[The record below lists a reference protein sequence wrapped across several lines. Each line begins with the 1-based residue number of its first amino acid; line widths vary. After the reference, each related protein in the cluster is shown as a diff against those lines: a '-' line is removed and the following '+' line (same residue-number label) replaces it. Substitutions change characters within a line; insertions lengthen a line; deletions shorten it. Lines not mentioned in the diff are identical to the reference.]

1 MSETTAQRL
10 IHPAHAQL
18 LQAARAERRALVQAL
33 AIEADW
39 RFHDGPEWAARYW
52 AAFGDLRRDID
63 SAPELRL
70 GAAVAPRQAWS
81 PLEPVESDQARAIF
95 RAVLAALHPQVA
107 PRAAAADTAGLWSL
121 TVMAYRAGDAARLR
135 ELLAKA
141 QTHAATARLPED
153 IVELRRE
160 HDRLASA
167 RAIVDRRLA
176 ELSQQFPFNLRDRL
190 DDADWV
196 RRQRLGLRQVLE
208 FVAPPRRRSAQGDR
222 QQVS

>member
-1 MSETTAQRL
+1 MSETMAQRL

-18 LQAARAERRALVQAL
+18 VQAARAERRALVRAL

-52 AAFGDLRRDID
+52 AAFGDLRRDVD

-70 GAAVAPRQAWS
+70 GAALAPRSGWS
-81 PLEPVESDQARAIF
+81 PLAPVESDQARAIF
-95 RAVLAALHPQVA
+95 RALLAALHPQVA

-121 TVMAYRAGDAARLR
+121 AVMAYRAGDAARLR
-135 ELLAKA
+135 ELLARA
-141 QTHAATARLPED
+141 QPAAATARLPQD
-153 IVELRRE
+153 LVELRQE
-160 HDRLASA
+160 HDRLANA
-167 RAIVDRRLA
+167 RAAADRRLA
-176 ELSQQFPFNLRDRL
+176 ELSQSFPFNLRDRL

-196 RRQRLGLRQVLE
+196 RRQRLSLRQVLA
-208 FVAPPRRRSAQGDR
+208 FVAPPRRQPAHSDR

>member
-1 MSETTAQRL
+1 MSETMAQRL

-18 LQAARAERRALVQAL
+18 VEAARAERRALVRAL

-52 AAFGDLRRDID
+52 AAFGDLRRDVD

-70 GAAVAPRQAWS
+70 GAALAPRSGWS
-81 PLEPVESDQARAIF
+81 PLAPVESDQARAIF
-95 RAVLAALHPQVA
+95 RALLAALHPQVA
-107 PRAAAADTAGLWSL
+107 PRAAAADTEGLWSL
-121 TVMAYRAGDAARLR
+121 AVRAYRGGDAARLR
-135 ELLAKA
+135 ELLARA
-141 QTHAATARLPED
+141 QPNAAAARLPDD
-153 IVELRRE
+153 IVALRSE
-160 HDRLASA
+160 HDRLVGA
-167 RAIVDRRLA
+167 RAAVDRRLA
-176 ELSQQFPFNLRDRL
+176 ELSQSFPFNLRDRL